1 MKFESLDSTLANLMI
16 RRFYLRQAGK
26 LFYVPLYMSAILD
39 QANFTWTPNK
49 SRALLSSDVQPM
61 MELSPDD
68 VQLMRKYIV
77 QVNVMLAFYKPYIN
91 PSLSRVEISM
101 LSRIGVTQLD
111 ISKL

>member
-16 RRFYLRQAGK
+16 RRFYLRQKGK

-39 QANFTWTPNK
+39 QANFTWTPYK
-49 SRALLSSDVQPM
+49 SKALLSSDVQPT

>member
-1 MKFESLDSTLANLMI
+1 MNFTSLDSDLAKLMV
-16 RRFYLRQAGK
+16 RRFYLRPKGK
-26 LFYVPLYMSAILD
+26 QFYVQLYMSTILD
-39 QANFTWTPNK
+39 QADLYWTPNK

-61 MELSPDD
+61 IELSPDD

>member
-1 MKFESLDSTLANLMI
+1 
-16 RRFYLRQAGK
+16 
-26 LFYVPLYMSAILD
+26 MSAILD
-39 QANFTWTPNK
+39 QANFTWTPYN

-68 VQLMRKYIV
+68 VQLMRKYIA